1 MSYKSARVGS
11 DAWYQEKI
19 DKKVLA
25 CRPGT
30 GSCMFCGNKLV
41 KDSKDS
47 ICKKCIEV
55 KLR

>member
-1 MSYKSARVGS
+1 MSYKSAKVGS